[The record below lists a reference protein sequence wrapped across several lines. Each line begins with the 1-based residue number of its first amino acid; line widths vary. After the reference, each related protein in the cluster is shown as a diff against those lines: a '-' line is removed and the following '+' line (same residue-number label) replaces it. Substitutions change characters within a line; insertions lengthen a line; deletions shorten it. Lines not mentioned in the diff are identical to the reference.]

1 MVPALAV
8 LREDPGR
15 GLQRLRH
22 LQPHVP
28 AGLLRR
34 PDRGVLGAAQRRDR
48 VGRVGRADR
57 RDHRPGCVGVH
68 QHADLPRPDEVRR
81 RPGQVRAHHGRG
93 RRDRQ
98 RPGPAARRGRSLVA
112 GPRRL
117 GRRAVGARG
126 RDARRD
132 GRQGPRARG
141 LSRPGPGPEVEG
153 RHADAVRPGHRR
165 HQVLLDADDRG
176 RRHPGRH
183 QPDRLDRRGRLR
195 DLPARPVAWRR
206 PVGPDHGGRQ
216 AAQHPADRAV
226 RGAPDRGRHLQL
238 RLGHDHRRQPVPR
251 HGPRAAR
258 RAAGRRLHR
267 QGGARGDPRDG
278 RRPQAG
284 RHRGRRR
291 RAPVR
296 ALAQVRR
303 AVGRQ
308 AGRHRDRP
316 DLVAPARE
324 EHRLRL
330 GPDRPRRIP
339 ATSSRSSR
347 PTAGS
352 GRPGRPRSRSSTRA
366 RPSRSADRRSHLR

>member
-1 MVPALAV
+1 M
-8 LREDPGR
+8 
-15 GLQRLRH
+15 
-22 LQPHVP
+22 
-28 AGLLRR
+28 
-34 PDRGVLGAAQRRDR
+34 
-48 VGRVGRADR
+48 
-57 RDHRPGCVGVH
+57 
-68 QHADLPRPDEVRR
+68 RR
-81 RPGQVRAHHGRG
+81 RPGQVRAHHRRG

-112 GPRRL
+112 GAGRL

-183 QPDRLDRRGRLR
+183 QPDGLDRRGRLR
-195 DLPARPVAWRR
+195 DLPARSVAWRR
-206 PVGPDHGGRQ
+206 PVGPDHGRRQ
-216 AAQHPADRAV
+216 AAQHPPDRPV
-226 RGAPDRGRHLQL
+226 RGTPDRGRHLQL
-238 RLGHDHRRQPVPR
+238 RLGHDHRQQPVR
-251 HGPRAAR
+251 DHGSRAAG

-284 RHRGRRR
+284 GHRGRRR
-291 RAPVR
+291 RPPVR

-308 AGRHRDRP
+308 AGRHGDRP

-330 GPDRPRRIP
+330 GPDRPCRTRQR
-339 ATSSRSSR
+339 AARSSR
-347 PTAGS
+347 PTAGR
-352 GRPGRPRSRSSTRA
+352 GRPGPPRSRSSTRA
-366 RPSRSADRRSHLR
+366 RPSRSADRQEHLR